1 MAPADSSDRQPAALE
16 GAVSF
21 DRVLAVFGTGWKV
34 SARGAGAIVRRK
46 KLPVETDESQDQ
58 ALWDHAQT
66 AVDFRRASRP
76 NAPSSWPSASLRSR
90 YPASEASFLAITT
103 RSQPSCPTSSAAMC
117 RNLRFT
123 RLRRT
128 ALPTLFP
135 TENPDLLTS
144 RPLGIA
150 PSTRNPFALRL
161 PLLRTRSKSRLLR
174 SRRSLAA
181 PFSSGLPFL

>member
-1 MAPADSSDRQPAALE
+1 MAPAYASKRQPAALE
-16 GAVSF
+16 CAVSF
-21 DRVLAVFGTGWKV
+21 DRVLAVFGAGWKV

-46 KLPVETDESQDQ
+46 KLAVETDEGEGQTLQ
-58 ALWDHAQT
+58 HYAQT

-76 NAPSSWPSASLRSR
+76 KAPSSWRSAFLRSP

-103 RSQPSCPTSSAAMC
+103 RSQPSLPISSAAIC
-117 RNLRFT
+117 RNLRFI

-135 TENPDLLTS
+135 TENPNLLTS

-161 PLLRTRSKSRLLR
+161 PFLRTRSKSRLLR